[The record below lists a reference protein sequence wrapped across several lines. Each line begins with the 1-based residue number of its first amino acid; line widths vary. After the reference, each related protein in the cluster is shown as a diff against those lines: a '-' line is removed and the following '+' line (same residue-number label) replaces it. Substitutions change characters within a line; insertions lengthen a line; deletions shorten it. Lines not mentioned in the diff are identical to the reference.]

1 MLDILIKMSIFIA
14 AGALWRHYTP
24 GGLTADTTRQAI
36 SNLVIYMLLPAL
48 VLSVLWQAPLSV
60 TTLKI
65 SLCAASGVLACMAL
79 AWLSC
84 RVCKQPTATTGTI
97 ILASAF
103 PNATYMGL
111 PVLKSLLGPDA
122 QSIAIQYDLFAC
134 FPLLL
139 TLGLWIGQHYGAQ
152 ETATGQPLT
161 FYKIPPLWAA
171 LLAAMLNISAVPL
184 PAMLGSTLS
193 LMGGAVIPLMLFSIG
208 LSLRWSSLHKSN
220 ITKVVPVVIY
230 QLAIMPV
237 LVLLL
242 ARTVGLSDD
251 VFTGVVLEASMP
263 VMLLGIAIS
272 DRYGLDT
279 STYAAGVTLTT
290 LFSMGTIPLWYTV
303 ARGF

>member
-14 AGALWRHYTP
+14 AGALWRRYTP

-48 VLSVLWQAPLSV
+48 VLSVLWRAPLSSDAF
-60 TTLKI
+60 KI
-65 SLCAASGVLACMAL
+65 SLCAITGVVSCAAL

-84 RVCKQPTATTGTI
+84 RFCKHPKASTGAI

-111 PVLKSLLGPDA
+111 PVLKALLGTDA

-134 FPLLL
+134 LPLLL
-139 TLGLWIGQHYGAQ
+139 TLGLWIGQHYGTQGADTKQ
-152 ETATGQPLT
+152 HLT
-161 FYKIPPLWAA
+161 FYKVPPLWAA
-171 LLAAMLNISAVPL
+171 LLAVTLNLSATPL
-184 PAMLGSTLS
+184 PSMVGSTLS

-208 LSLRWSSLHKSN
+208 LSLRWDALHKRN
-220 ITKVVPVVIY
+220 ISKVVPVLVF
-230 QLAIMPV
+230 QLAVMPV

-242 ARTVGLSDD
+242 AHELGLSGKL
-251 VFTGVVLEASMP
+251 FTGVVLEASMP

-279 STYAAGVTLTT
+279 ATYATAVTLTT
-290 LFSMGTIPLWYTV
+290 LASMATIPLWYT
-303 ARGF
+303 AAGGI